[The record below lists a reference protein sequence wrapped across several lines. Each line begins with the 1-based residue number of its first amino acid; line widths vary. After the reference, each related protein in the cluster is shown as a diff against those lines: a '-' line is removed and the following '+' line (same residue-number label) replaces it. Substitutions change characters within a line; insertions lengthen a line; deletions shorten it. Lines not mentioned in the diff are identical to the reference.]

1 MSEPMLLPFDAPDTA
16 DGPRRD
22 VPDADARQAAID
34 PTRNVVLEASAGTGK
49 TRVLVERYVNLL
61 RAGVDPDQILA
72 ITFTRKA
79 AAEMRQRIVDR
90 LKEASRLSEFDAARW
105 RDLKDRLGD
114 IAISTIDAFCL
125 SLLREFPLEADV
137 DPGFELAAD
146 TEVPRLVEESLD
158 RAFRICRAVAKDDED
173 VALVFAQLGERR
185 LRRGIGALL
194 DRRLVAPQ
202 VLRRFLQSGPRDL
215 TAAKACAAAAAR
227 LRDIFLGVRDGLDA
241 FLADGPVRHPQFEML
256 AADIRRE
263 AFSPAEF
270 RAFVDRLRAYFLTQ
284 DGKPRG
290 EKFLGTAFKGTDCET
305 EDAWRRHRASAG
317 QIAEPI
323 ADAIKAFRRDLNVIM
338 SRGVWRVFAVALQQY
353 QRTLDTHAL
362 LDFSGVLDKAV
373 ALLRDL
379 DEFAESRMRLESRY
393 QHVLVDEFQ
402 DTSRAQWELV
412 LQLVRSWGEGF
423 GAADSALRP
432 SIFIVGD
439 RKQSIYGFRD
449 ADVAVVDE
457 AAQFIEGLRPDS
469 RPRQAIRVSFR
480 SAPQILEFV
489 NEVFDEIAR
498 ESAVP
503 RRDGFRYDERDRF
516 PVDAGAG
523 DERVRFISE
532 STVAANADAV
542 ADEIVR
548 LIGSAAVR
556 DRTTGVA
563 RTAKAADVAILFR
576 SRDSHRDFE
585 SALERRGVPTY
596 VYKGLGF
603 FDADEVQDAVALLR
617 YLADPSSNLRAA
629 TLLRSRIVR
638 LSDVAVAALRPG
650 LAEAILAAAPPP
662 GAAAFEVRD
671 AQVFA
676 QLRRAVPGWLA
687 KVDRLSPAELLDAV
701 LDQTAYAYEL
711 RGTRYRQARENLKK
725 LRAMIRRAQN
735 RGYQTLARIAD
746 HLDRLAV
753 GDESNAAIDAV
764 DAVSLMTVHA
774 AKGLEFPI
782 VFVVNMGRGTGGVR
796 APIRVSDGP
805 DGDAS
810 VAIADYQ
817 SEADE
822 DALNREREETKRL
835 LYVALTRARDRLYL
849 SATRGEDG
857 NCRMGRGSLGEV
869 LPPSIRRRFAAA
881 GDGVGTE

>member
-1 MSEPMLLPFDAPDTA
+1 
-16 DGPRRD
+16 
-22 VPDADARQAAID
+22 
-34 PTRNVVLEASAGTGK
+34 
-49 TRVLVERYVNLL
+49 
-61 RAGVDPDQILA
+61 
-72 ITFTRKA
+72 
-79 AAEMRQRIVDR
+79 
-90 LKEASRLSEFDAARW
+90 
-105 RDLKDRLGD
+105 
-114 IAISTIDAFCL
+114 
-125 SLLREFPLEADV
+125 
-137 DPGFELAAD
+137 
-146 TEVPRLVEESLD
+146 
-158 RAFRICRAVAKDDED
+158 
-173 VALVFAQLGERR
+173 
-185 LRRGIGALL
+185 
-194 DRRLVAPQ
+194 
-202 VLRRFLQSGPRDL
+202 
-215 TAAKACAAAAAR
+215 
-227 LRDIFLGVRDGLDA
+227 
-241 FLADGPVRHPQFEML
+241 
-256 AADIRRE
+256 
-263 AFSPAEF
+263 
-270 RAFVDRLRAYFLTQ
+270 
-284 DGKPRG
+284 
-290 EKFLGTAFKGTDCET
+290 
-305 EDAWRRHRASAG
+305 
-317 QIAEPI
+317 
-323 ADAIKAFRRDLNVIM
+323 
-338 SRGVWRVFAVALQQY
+338 
-353 QRTLDTHAL
+353 
-362 LDFSGVLDKAV
+362 
-373 ALLRDL
+373 
-379 DEFAESRMRLESRY
+379 
-393 QHVLVDEFQ
+393 
-402 DTSRAQWELV
+402 
-412 LQLVRSWGEGF
+412 
-423 GAADSALRP
+423 
-432 SIFIVGD
+432 
-439 RKQSIYGFRD
+439 
-449 ADVAVVDE
+449 VAVVDE

-585 SALERRGVPTY
+585 SALERHGVPTY

-603 FDADEVQDAVALLR
+603 FDADEVQDAVA
-617 YLADPSSNLRAA
+617 
-629 TLLRSRIVR
+629 LLRSRIVR

-711 RGTRYRQARENLKK
+711 RGTRYLQARENLKK
-725 LRAMIRRAQN
+725 LRAMIRRAQH